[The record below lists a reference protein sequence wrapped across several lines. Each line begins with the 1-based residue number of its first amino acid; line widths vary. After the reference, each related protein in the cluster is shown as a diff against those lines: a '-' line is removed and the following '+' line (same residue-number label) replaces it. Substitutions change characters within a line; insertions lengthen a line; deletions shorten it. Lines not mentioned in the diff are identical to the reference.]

1 MMSSSD
7 PMWCQHL
14 FDRSEVA
21 SHNKE
26 EDLWVIVDGR
36 VFNLTTFLDTH
47 PGGRTGLLTIL
58 GVVLLQIAGSDATQQ
73 YHKYHNPQTLS
84 RHEDSLCIGRVE
96 KADSQGK
103 RGWRKVMSALFHSNY
118 D

>member
-1 MMSSSD
+1 MNSSH
-7 PMWCQHL
+7 PLWCQHL

-21 SHNKE
+21 THNKE
-26 EDLWVIVDGR
+26 EDLWVIIDGR

-47 PGGRTGLLTIL
+47 PGGRT
-58 GVVLLQIAGSDATQQ
+58 VLLQIAGRDATKQ

-84 RHEDSLCIGRVE
+84 RHEDSLCIGRVA